1 VVSLRTDDLDRA
13 RRMSPAEKLVLAFD
27 LMAAGIELRRAGL
40 RARNPQASEA
50 EIDAQLAEWLRRR
63 D

>member
-1 VVSLRTDDLDRA
+1 VDELRSDDLDRA

-27 LMAAGIELRRAGL
+27 LMEAGIALHRGGL
-40 RARNPQASEA
+40 QARNPQATEA
-50 EIDAQLAEWLRRR
+50 EIDALLREWLLRR